1 MRMRRCYGA
10 TDRAR
15 DTATTAFGRF
25 ATTAETLPILGP
37 GAWCA
42 WLTAMHSL
50 PASPGDA
57 NHSGDALPSATAAD
71 AAFFEACWKISEALG
86 AFAGAAGRK
95 AEFPTSMKWS
105 HRRSVIPNSF
115 HSAFVNV
122 LCRSNAAA
130 SFAFVSL
137 LPSGK
142 HGPRLSHF
150 NPEASHDFGANAAGE
165 CAVFA
170 HECVFRPLLPPL
182 PPACRATGPLMA
194 LTGKTFPV
202 SFSLRTATGLPACCF
217 LSQGPGED
225 SALPTLLPV
234 AATLPWP
241 SFGTADGGSRDL
253 PLSRRASGE
262 ASEASPD
269 STKGPSPR
277 HKSSRQHPPSP
288 WPTVLHACFS
298 SPCLFTTL
306 L

>member
-1 MRMRRCYGA
+1 MRRCYGA

-15 DTATTAFGRF
+15 NTATAAFGRF
-25 ATTAETLPILGP
+25 APTADL
-37 GAWCA
+37 
-42 WLTAMHSL
+42 
-50 PASPGDA
+50 
-57 NHSGDALPSATAAD
+57 SGDALPSATAAD

-182 PPACRATGPLMA
+182 PPACRATGPLI
-194 LTGKTFPV
+194 GKTFLV

-234 AATLPWP
+234 AATLSWP
-241 SFGTADGGSRDL
+241 SFDRADGGSRDL